1 MKEED
6 IGWNYEDLDWKEG
19 FVLKDWPGLKESFD
33 EMAWMKQKISLKNE
47 FSGII
52 GKRIRM
58 AKDVLL

>member
-6 IGWNYEDLDWKEG
+6 NGWNYEDLDWIEG
-19 FVLKDWPGLKESFD
+19 FVLKDWPGLKEGFY
-33 EMAWMKQKISLKNE
+33 EMAWIKQKIWLKNK